1 MSQLICANCGHI
13 LSLGDLKSI
22 VFDHKTCP
30 YCDAESI
37 DITNDYFDQE
47 KHDFSSLE
55 YLLMETVNNLSYG
68 IKQVCD
74 PKQFDA
80 YMETELG
87 INPKII
93 QACESNCKDK
103 GSYLSEV
110 QRKIATDSL
119 IESIEK

>member
-1 MSQLICANCGHI
+1 MSQLICTNCGHT
-13 LSLGDLKSI
+13 LNLPDLLAYKA
-22 VFDHKTCP
+22 CP
-30 YCDAESI
+30 YCNTENSI
-37 DITNDYFDQE
+37 DIISDAKDYLNSE

-74 PKQFDA
+74 PEQFDA
-80 YMETELG
+80 YMETELS

-103 GSYLSEV
+103 GSYLSEI